1 MLGRVRQLIFTI
13 ALVLVAGCTTPPPR
27 QVDARTAA
35 IVCTD
40 PQLSYPVEAQRAH
53 AQGRVVV
60 SAVVDVSGK
69 VSETRVS
76 ESSGNALLDAAA
88 LRAAQSK
95 TCTPFVDPE
104 TGKAT
109 PVSFSK
115 PYVFS
120 LLNDAPNRSNA
131 LSLGLPSGT
140 LSYAERIRRV
150 VKSNLLVSD
159 DNLPDDIS
167 AVVKVLLGPDGA
179 VLRAT
184 LEKSS
189 GVKTYDDAVL
199 KAIERS
205 SPLPL
210 EKPGQVGTKTIVLT
224 FRPK

>member
-1 MLGRVRQLIFTI
+1 
-13 ALVLVAGCTTPPPR
+13 
-27 QVDARTAA
+27 
-35 IVCTD
+35 
-40 PQLSYPVEAQRAH
+40 
-53 AQGRVVV
+53 
-60 SAVVDVSGK
+60 VDVSGK